1 VATSSNPNRG
11 LGRGLS
17 ALIPSNALANVA
29 ETLPTEI
36 EIDHIEVNPEQPRTV
51 MNAETLEE
59 LTQSVKEHGII
70 QPLLVTKLPSPE
82 TEKRFQL
89 VAGERRLRAA
99 QAAGLT
105 HVPVTVRETT
115 RRDQLELALTENVQ
129 REDLSA
135 LEEAQAYRRLADEF
149 SLTQQQI
156 AERVGCSRTKVTNRI
171 RLLELPSEILE
182 ALSSGRISEGH
193 ARALLA
199 AEGLTEQL
207 EVLQRIER
215 KNLSV
220 RQTEQIVRGLRKLE
234 TSQKRGRL
242 PDPELEELADVLRRN
257 LGTKIGLRRTKR
269 GNGTLT
275 IHFFSTAELDGIL
288 ERLLPEWHSQ
298 NDN

>member
-1 VATSSNPNRG
+1 MATSNNPNRG

-17 ALIPSNALANVA
+17 ALIPDNALGNIV
-29 ETLPTEI
+29 EKLPTEI
-36 EIDHIEVNPEQPRTV
+36 EITHIEVNPEQPRTV
-51 MNAETLEE
+51 MNPETLEE

-70 QPLLVTKLPSPE
+70 QPLLVTKLSGPDN
-82 TEKRFQL
+82 TLRFRL

-115 RRDQLELALTENVQ
+115 QLGQLELALIENVQ

-156 AERVGCSRTKVTNRI
+156 AERVGCSRTKVTNRL

-199 AEGLTEQL
+199 TEKLAAQL
-207 EVLQRIER
+207 ELLQRIER

-220 RQTEQIVRGLRKLE
+220 RQTEQMVRELQKLG
-234 TSQKRGRL
+234 TSKKRSPL
-242 PDPELEELADVLRRN
+242 PDPELEELANALRRN

-275 IHFFSTAELDGIL
+275 IHFFSTAELDGVL
-288 ERLLPEWHSQ
+288 ERLLPEWRSQ
-298 NDN
+298 DIN